1 MYSESQLQRKII
13 TYAKSQGWL
22 YIKTIKLSESGHAD
36 IMIFKNGKTIFIEVK
51 KSKGGVSS
59 ELQKIRQKQFI
70 EAGFIWEFVNHYEQF
85 KNIINEKN

>member
-70 EAGFIWEFVNHYEQF
+70 EAGFIWEFVNDYEQF
-85 KNIINEKN
+85 KNIIDEKT

>member
-36 IMIFKNGKTIFIEVK
+36 IMLFKDGKTIFIEVK
-51 KSKGGVSS
+51 RSKGGVIS
-59 ELQKIRQKQFI
+59 ELQKLRQKQFRN
-70 EAGFIWEFVNHYEQF
+70 AGFIWEFVNDYDEF
-85 KNIINEKN
+85 KKIIK

>member
-36 IMIFKNGKTIFIEVK
+36 IMLFKDGKTIFIEVK
-51 KSKGGVSS
+51 RSKGGVIS
-59 ELQKIRQKQFI
+59 ELQKLRQKQFKN
-70 EAGFIWEFVNHYEQF
+70 AGFIWEFINDYDEF
-85 KNIINEKN
+85 KKLIK

>member
-13 TYAKSQGWL
+13 TYAKNQGWL
-22 YIKTIKLSESGHAD
+22 YIKTIRLSESGHAD
-36 IMIFKNGKTIFIEVK
+36 IMFFKNGKTIFIEVK

-70 EAGFIWEFVNHYEQF
+70 EAGFIWEFVNDYEQF
-85 KNIINEKN
+85 KNIIDEKN